1 MDITDYLR
9 ECIEKQIPVSFS
21 KYGDGEV
28 ACMLGKWGA
37 NCDGDPYTAK
47 KSEALRNAYVYMIN
61 EAPNAYI
68 GKWHHS
74 NETHFLESLA
84 RQPIQWAK
92 YHSMLFD
99 RHDDEKKAELIKT
112 IHRSNTKKIIVCN
125 RNMSKAQQLLRA
137 DHIVYV
143 DFQNW
148 FDTSFDRV
156 LNEVKSHMKQDENHI
171 VITCA
176 GMGSKVLIAELTKAF
191 PKGIYLDYGSAL
203 DLICTGR
210 STREYSDHYSIDY
223 IKNMLSDI
231 LPQDW

>member
-1 MDITDYLR
+1 
-9 ECIEKQIPVSFS
+9 
-21 KYGDGEV
+21 
-28 ACMLGKWGA
+28 
-37 NCDGDPYTAK
+37 
-47 KSEALRNAYVYMIN
+47 MIN

-68 GKWHHS
+68 GKWHYS
-74 NETHFLESLA
+74 NETQFLENLA

-231 LPQDW
+231 IPPDW